1 MFPSTRRL
9 TTHLSHDAEERV
21 LGSEQ
26 PRPQAGDA
34 GAGSQDT
41 GGTQGAPV
49 APPRGLNTNPLR
61 DLGGALNEIRKQFND
76 ILEAQEQPSAMPH
89 PADSAQLEYVRP
101 DEDAE
106 MEALGPAGE
115 EEAARLGDLKLVDD
129 EVPLNQDDIMMDVD
143 EVDAAPL
150 PSTRSLP
157 KPEQDKPATALEGVE
172 SAVTDAQVRA
182 QGLPRR
188 SHSPDATY
196 VRVSEDIDMSE
207 EEVVEATL
215 KKWQEDGRSEAD
227 GVALWRLYEGLTHDL
242 AHTLCEQ
249 LRLVL
254 APTLATRLRGD
265 YRTGKRLNMKKVVP
279 YVASEFRKDRIWLRR
294 TRPSARAYQ
303 VLLAL
308 DDSRSMAA
316 GRSAHL
322 AFETLAL
329 VSRALSRLE
338 VGQVALARFGRDVDV
353 LHAFEDGPLGDAA
366 GARALAAFGFNQQAT
381 DVLGLLRASLRM
393 LADARA
399 RQSGAEE
406 LWQLMVVMSDG
417 VCQDHDALRAELRRA
432 EEARVLVVFVVLD
445 ALHTHA
451 PSDATD
457 SGPGASILSMTQ
469 VRYKDVAGGARE
481 MVLERY
487 MDSFPFEYY
496 VVLRR
501 AEALPDVLASTL
513 RQFFERVAGE

>member
-1 MFPSTRRL
+1 
-9 TTHLSHDAEERV
+9 
-21 LGSEQ
+21 
-26 PRPQAGDA
+26 
-34 GAGSQDT
+34 
-41 GGTQGAPV
+41 
-49 APPRGLNTNPLR
+49 LN
-61 DLGGALNEIRKQFND
+61 AND
-76 ILEAQEQPSAMPH
+76 QPSSAHQPTQ

-115 EEAARLGDLKLVDD
+115 EEAARLSDLKLIDD
-129 EVPLNQDDIMMDVD
+129 EAPVDQNDMVMDID
-143 EVDAAPL
+143 EPEAAPA
-150 PSTRSLP
+150 PQVTPLP
-157 KPEQDKPATALEGVE
+157 KPDQDKPSSALEGLD
-172 SAVTDAQVRA
+172 SAVTDAEVRA
-182 QGLPRR
+182 QGGTRR
-188 SHSPDATY
+188 TPPPEQSQATRSTETDVPD
-196 VRVSEDIDMSE
+196 
-207 EEVVEATL
+207 EEVVEAAL
-215 KKWQEDGRSEAD
+215 KKWHDEGRSEED
-227 GVALWRLYEGLTHDL
+227 GAALWRLYEGLTHDL

-303 VLLAL
+303 VLLAI

-316 GRSAHL
+316 GRSVHL

-329 VSRALSRLE
+329 VARALGRLE
-338 VGQVALARFGRDVDV
+338 VGQVALARFGRDVDI

-366 GARALAAFGFNQQAT
+366 GARALGAFGFNQQAT
-381 DVLGLLRASLRM
+381 DVLGLLRKSLHM

-406 LWQLMVVMSDG
+406 LWQLMVVVSDG

-445 ALHTHA
+445 ALHTHTA
-451 PSDATD
+451 QD
-457 SGPGASILSMTQ
+457 GPGASILSMTQ
-469 VRYKDVAGGARE
+469 VRYQEVAGGARE